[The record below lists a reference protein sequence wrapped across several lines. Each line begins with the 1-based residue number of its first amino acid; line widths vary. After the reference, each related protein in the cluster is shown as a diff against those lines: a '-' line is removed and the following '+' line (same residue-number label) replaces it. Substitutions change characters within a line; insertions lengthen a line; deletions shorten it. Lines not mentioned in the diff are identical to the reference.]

1 MVANNHGD
9 SEPAEDAKKVAE
21 QKESYESEE
30 EEAEAEEKPQ
40 PEAEMKK
47 LDNVYEAT
55 KIKAKP
61 VAHAEATKAKP
72 APKLTG
78 PFHNNK
84 AELPD
89 AQEEED
95 RQEEEADKKAA
106 DENPLKPEVVSSPQ
120 VLAKKAPHVERQEPA
135 PTEQAEQ
142 D

>member
-21 QKESYESEE
+21 QKESSESEE

-61 VAHAEATKAKP
+61 VVHAEVTKAKP
-72 APKLTG
+72 APRLTG

-95 RQEEEADKKAA
+95 RQEEEADRKEA
-106 DENPLKPEVVSSPQ
+106 DENPLKPEDPTKPQ

-135 PTEQAEQ
+135 PTEQAEEN
-142 D
+142 